1 MTARYFQVVAL
12 AVLIACGGSSTH
24 IPVPPQ
30 NATYLSAM
38 EVASAHAET
47 WTAYDAIARLRPNWL
62 ASHGMSSFGSGE
74 GAHAIVFVDGQ
85 QLGALATLRN
95 IPANQ
100 VKDFRYYDVTQAGAT
115 FGLKAGTG
123 GVIELRTKQ

>member
-1 MTARYFQVVAL
+1 MTARYFQMVAL

-30 NATYLSAM
+30 NVTYLSAM

-62 ASHGMSSFGSGE
+62 ASHGMSSFGSSQ
-74 GAHAIVFVDGQ
+74 GAYAIVFIDGQ
-85 QLGALATLRN
+85 HHGTLATLRN

-100 VKDFRYYDVTQAGAT
+100 IKDFRYFDVTQAGAT
-115 FGLKAGTG
+115 FGLQAGTG
-123 GVIELRTKQ
+123 GVIELRVK